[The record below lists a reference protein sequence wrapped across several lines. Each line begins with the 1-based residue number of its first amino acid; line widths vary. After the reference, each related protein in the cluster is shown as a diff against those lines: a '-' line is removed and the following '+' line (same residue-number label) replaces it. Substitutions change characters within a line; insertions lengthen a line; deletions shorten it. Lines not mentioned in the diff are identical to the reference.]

1 MKLIFVNRYFRPD
14 LSATSQL
21 LSDLALHLARG
32 GREVHVVTSRQRYE
46 DAAARLPAEEV
57 IEGVRVHRVWT
68 SRFGR
73 GTLPGRALDYL
84 SFYLA
89 AGLRLAALARTGDLV
104 VAMTDPPLAS
114 LPAALAARLRGARLI
129 NWLQDVFPEIAQRLG
144 LRVGGGVLGA
154 LARAAR
160 GYSLRAAALNI
171 VLGDRM
177 REVVERLEPGCRE
190 RIAVIHNWADGRA
203 IRPLPAQASALRRE
217 WRCEG
222 RFVVGYSGNFGRVH
236 EFDTVVTAA
245 RALIAQGD
253 VIFSFT
259 GGGYNMERLAAQQLP
274 NVLLHGYLPA
284 ERLADGLGSCDV
296 HLVTLRPEVE
306 GLVVPSK
313 FYGIAAAGR
322 PVIFVGD
329 PRGEVAHMVRRA
341 DCGLVV
347 AAGDAAGLARAI
359 VSLRDDASVRTA
371 MGIRAR
377 AMFEAN
383 YDRPQ
388 AMALWEAAFARA
400 GR

>member
-73 GTLPGRALDYL
+73 GSLPGRALDYL

-89 AGLRLAALARTGDLV
+89 AGLRLAALARAGDLV
-104 VAMTDPPLAS
+104 LAMTDPPLLS
-114 LPAALAARLRGARLI
+114 FSAALVARLRGARLV

-144 LRVGGGVLGA
+144 LRVAGGVLGA

-160 GYSLRAAALNI
+160 GFSLRAAALNV

-177 REVVERLEPGCRE
+177 REAVVQIEPGCRE

-203 IRPLPAQASALRRE
+203 IQPLPTQATALRRE
-217 WRCEG
+217 RRCEG

-236 EFDTVVTAA
+236 EFDTVMAAA
-245 RALIAQGD
+245 RALVGQGD
-253 VIFSFT
+253 VAFSFT
-259 GGGYNMERLAAQQLP
+259 GGGYYMKRLAAERLP
-274 NVLLHGYLPA
+274 NVLLHGYLPMGQ
-284 ERLADGLGSCDV
+284 LADGLGSCDV
-296 HLVTLRPEVE
+296 HLVTLRPELE

-329 PRGEVAHMVRRA
+329 RQGEVAHMVRRA